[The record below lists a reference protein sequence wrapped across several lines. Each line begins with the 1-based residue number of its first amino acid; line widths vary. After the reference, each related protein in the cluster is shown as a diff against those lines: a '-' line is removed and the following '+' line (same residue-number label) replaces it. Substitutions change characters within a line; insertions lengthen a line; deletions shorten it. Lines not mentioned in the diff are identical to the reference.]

1 MAWEVSVTVKNLGDQ
16 AAPGTI
22 GPDGRVNVDG
32 YLVELVLSSDRS
44 VAVRPATFSAG
55 FMEDMLLKGG
65 RVSRT
70 YDVASGASLMV
81 WDPATA
87 QEDDLQIPNDTP
99 SGNYFICAVVDPS
112 GIVDEEDEENNV
124 DCAPIT
130 IDGVDPS
137 VPPNPTETLAPT
149 PEPTA
154 VPTATP
160 APPPDPTAAP
170 TATPTPTPEPTTAPT
185 ATPTPTPEPTAAP
198 TATPTPTPEP
208 TAVPTATPTPTP
220 EPTAAP
226 TATPTPAPEPTAE
239 PTSPT
244 SSEQIPQS
252 TPAPTSVRIPE
263 FANTIAQLRVYE
275 DAPDLE
281 VELSDVLRDADRS
294 VDWARLR
301 TNDNP
306 DLVTAWLSRGAITLR
321 FAEDRH
327 GAAQIVFDGVDRD
340 GFSLTVALFIAV
352 TPTND
357 PPRVGAPMGDMRVP
371 MGVGD
376 IEFDLLDVFS
386 DVDLQSNQD
395 RLSFRVDNDN
405 TSMLSFSLQDSD
417 LTLHPQPGK
426 HGEAN
431 IAVTA
436 TDQSGISASDI
447 LRLVMEADDRAT
459 EPENEIGE
467 PSLQQKNGDSSSEK
481 ASTNVPSAA
490 PTPSPDAASQEP
502 ESPESPEGGDSP
514 VDVVPATTPVPEPSE
529 ASDPNGNDAQVETP
543 TPPPAPGLGTSQG
556 IDSSKTDSPD
566 TGPIVAG
573 VDTQER
579 DASEDEVHAYVEAPQ
594 QTLKAPANASVSM
607 VPEVAGTTSPAP
619 LPPAPASAAPIPAPE
634 PSPASGSSSA
644 HATPSNV
651 ASASAGTLPQPA
663 SDTSSPSPATKVT
676 LTAPN
681 GDGPLSGRALVV
693 VIALMGVALAA
704 VMALLVHLRR
714 GRAS

>member
-1 MAWEVSVTVKNLGDQ
+1 MLRWKSVPLLLGLALALTSFSGGVPLGESSLPDLVVNITGPSTGKAGEPMAQEVSVIVKNLGNQ

-22 GPDGRVNVDG
+22 NSDGRVNVYG

-70 YDVASGASLMV
+70 YDVTPGASLMV

-87 QEDDLQIPNDTP
+87 QEDDLQIPNDAP

-137 VPPNPTETLAPT
+137 VPPTPTATPTPT

-160 APPPDPTAAP
+160 
-170 TATPTPTPEPTTAPT
+170 
-185 ATPTPTPEPTAAP
+185 TPTPEPTAVP

-226 TATPTPAPEPTAE
+226 T
-239 PTSPT
+239 SPT
-244 SSEQIPQS
+244 SSEQTPQS

-281 VELSDVLRDADRS
+281 VELSDVLRDADRR

-301 TNDNP
+301 TNDNL

-357 PPRVGAPMGDMRVP
+357 PPRGGCAHGGYACANGRRRHRIRPVGCV
-371 MGVGD
+371 
-376 IEFDLLDVFS
+376 
-386 DVDLQSNQD
+386 
-395 RLSFRVDNDN
+395 
-405 TSMLSFSLQDSD
+405 
-417 LTLHPQPGK
+417 
-426 HGEAN
+426 
-431 IAVTA
+431 
-436 TDQSGISASDI
+436 
-447 LRLVMEADDRAT
+447 
-459 EPENEIGE
+459 
-467 PSLQQKNGDSSSEK
+467 
-481 ASTNVPSAA
+481 
-490 PTPSPDAASQEP
+490 
-502 ESPESPEGGDSP
+502 
-514 VDVVPATTPVPEPSE
+514 
-529 ASDPNGNDAQVETP
+529 
-543 TPPPAPGLGTSQG
+543 
-556 IDSSKTDSPD
+556 
-566 TGPIVAG
+566 
-573 VDTQER
+573 
-579 DASEDEVHAYVEAPQ
+579 
-594 QTLKAPANASVSM
+594 
-607 VPEVAGTTSPAP
+607 
-619 LPPAPASAAPIPAPE
+619 
-634 PSPASGSSSA
+634 
-644 HATPSNV
+644 
-651 ASASAGTLPQPA
+651 
-663 SDTSSPSPATKVT
+663 
-676 LTAPN
+676 
-681 GDGPLSGRALVV
+681 
-693 VIALMGVALAA
+693 
-704 VMALLVHLRR
+704 LRR
-714 GRAS
+714 

>member
-1 MAWEVSVTVKNLGDQ
+1 
-16 AAPGTI
+16 
-22 GPDGRVNVDG
+22 
-32 YLVELVLSSDRS
+32 
-44 VAVRPATFSAG
+44 
-55 FMEDMLLKGG
+55 
-65 RVSRT
+65 
-70 YDVASGASLMV
+70 MV

-87 QEDDLQIPNDTP
+87 QEYDLQIPNDTH
-99 SGNYFICAVVDPS
+99 SRNYFICAVVDPS
-112 GIVDEEDEENNV
+112 GTVDEKDEINNV
-124 DCAPIT
+124 HCAAIT

-137 VPPNPTETLAPT
+137 VPPTPTET
-149 PEPTA
+149 
-154 VPTATP
+154 P
-160 APPPDPTAAP
+160 A
-170 TATPTPTPEPTTAPT
+170 
-185 ATPTPTPEPTAAP
+185 
-198 TATPTPTPEP
+198 PTPEP

-220 EPTAAP
+220 EPTAVP

-263 FANTIAQLRVYE
+263 FANNIAQLRVYE

-431 IAVTA
+431 ITVTA
-436 TDQSGISASDI
+436 TDQSGISASDT
-447 LRLVMEADDRAT
+447 LRLVVEADDLAT
-459 EPENEIGE
+459 EPEDEPENEIEE
-467 PSLQQKNGDSSSEK
+467 PSLQRKNGDSSSEK
-481 ASTNVPSAA
+481 ASTNIPSAA
-490 PTPSPDAASQEP
+490 LTPSPDAASQEP
-502 ESPESPEGGDSP
+502 ESPESPESGDSP
-514 VDVVPATTPVPEPSE
+514 VDVVPATTPVPEPSK
-529 ASDPNGNDAQVETP
+529 ASDPNGNDAQVEAP
-543 TPPPAPGLGTSQG
+543 TPPPASAPGTSHA
-556 IDSSKTDSPD
+556 IDFSKTDSPD

-573 VDTQER
+573 VDTPER
-579 DASEDEVHAYVEAPQ
+579 DASEDEAHADAEAPQ

-634 PSPASGSSSA
+634 PSPASGSASA
-644 HATPSNV
+644 QATPSNV
-651 ASASAGTLPQPA
+651 ASASAGTLPQLA

-681 GDGPLSGRALVV
+681 GDGPLAGRVLVV
-693 VIALMGVALAA
+693 VIVLMGVALAA
-704 VMALLVHLRR
+704 VMALLVHIRS
-714 GRAS
+714 GHAT

>member
-1 MAWEVSVTVKNLGDQ
+1 MASEVSVTVKNLGDQ

-22 GPDGRVNVDG
+22 GPDGRVNVAG

-70 YDVASGASLMV
+70 YDVTPGPSLMV
-81 WDPATA
+81 WDPTTA

-112 GIVDEEDEENNV
+112 GTLDEEDESNNV
-124 DCAPIT
+124 DCAAIT

-137 VPPNPTETLAPT
+137 VPPTPTETPTPTPEPTTASTATPTPT

-154 VPTATP
+154 APTATP
-160 APPPDPTAAP
+160 TPTPEPTTAP

-198 TATPTPTPEP
+198 TATPTPTS
-208 TAVPTATPTPTP
+208 
-220 EPTAAP
+220 
-226 TATPTPAPEPTAE
+226 EPTAE
-239 PTSPT
+239 PTSAT
-244 SSEQIPQS
+244 SSEQTPQS

-263 FANTIAQLRVYE
+263 FANTIAQLRVDE
-275 DAPDLE
+275 DALDLE
-281 VELSDVLRDADRS
+281 VELSDVLRDADRR

-306 DLVTAWLSRGAITLR
+306 DLVTAWLSRGAVTLR

-327 GAAQIVFDGVDRD
+327 GAAQIVFGGVDRD

-357 PPRVGAPMGDMRVP
+357 PPRVGAPMGGMRVP

-431 IAVTA
+431 ITVTA
-436 TDQSGISASDI
+436 TDQSGVSASDT
-447 LRLVMEADDRAT
+447 LRLVVEADDLAT
-459 EPENEIGE
+459 EPENEIEE

-502 ESPESPEGGDSP
+502 ESPESPESGDSP

-529 ASDPNGNDAQVETP
+529 ASDPNGNDAQVEAP
-543 TPPPAPGLGTSQG
+543 TPPPAPALGTSQG

-579 DASEDEVHAYVEAPQ
+579 DASEGEAHADAEAPQ

-634 PSPASGSSSA
+634 PSPASGSASA
-644 HATPSNV
+644 QATPSNV

-681 GDGPLSGRALVV
+681 GDGPLSGRVLVV
-693 VIALMGVALAA
+693 VIALMGVAVAS
-704 VMALLVHLRR
+704 VVALLVNIRR
-714 GRAS
+714 GHAT

>member
-1 MAWEVSVTVKNLGDQ
+1 M
-16 AAPGTI
+16 
-22 GPDGRVNVDG
+22 
-32 YLVELVLSSDRS
+32 
-44 VAVRPATFSAG
+44 
-55 FMEDMLLKGG
+55 
-65 RVSRT
+65 
-70 YDVASGASLMV
+70 
-81 WDPATA
+81 
-87 QEDDLQIPNDTP
+87 
-99 SGNYFICAVVDPS
+99 
-112 GIVDEEDEENNV
+112 
-124 DCAPIT
+124 
-130 IDGVDPS
+130 
-137 VPPNPTETLAPT
+137 
-149 PEPTA
+149 
-154 VPTATP
+154 
-160 APPPDPTAAP
+160 
-170 TATPTPTPEPTTAPT
+170 
-185 ATPTPTPEPTAAP
+185 
-198 TATPTPTPEP
+198 
-208 TAVPTATPTPTP
+208 
-220 EPTAAP
+220 
-226 TATPTPAPEPTAE
+226 
-239 PTSPT
+239 
-244 SSEQIPQS
+244 
-252 TPAPTSVRIPE
+252 
-263 FANTIAQLRVYE
+263 RVYE

-281 VELSDVLRDADRS
+281 VELSDVLRDADRR

-306 DLVTAWLSRGAITLR
+306 DLVTAWLSRGAVTLR

-327 GAAQIVFDGVDRD
+327 GAAQIVFGGVDRD

-357 PPRVGAPMGDMRVP
+357 PPRVGAPMGGMRVP

-431 IAVTA
+431 ITVTA
-436 TDQSGISASDI
+436 TDQSGVSASDT
-447 LRLVMEADDRAT
+447 LRLVVEADDLAT
-459 EPENEIGE
+459 EPENEPENEIEE

-502 ESPESPEGGDSP
+502 ESPESPESGDSP

-529 ASDPNGNDAQVETP
+529 ASEASDPNGNDAQVEAP
-543 TPPPAPGLGTSQG
+543 TPPPAPALGTSQG

-579 DASEDEVHAYVEAPQ
+579 DASEGEAHADAEAPQ

-634 PSPASGSSSA
+634 PSPASGSASA
-644 HATPSNV
+644 QATPSNV

-681 GDGPLSGRALVV
+681 GDGPLSGRVLVV
-693 VIALMGVALAA
+693 VIALIGVAVAS
-704 VMALLVHLRR
+704 VVALLVHIRR
-714 GRAS
+714 GHAT

>member
-1 MAWEVSVTVKNLGDQ
+1 M
-16 AAPGTI
+16 
-22 GPDGRVNVDG
+22 
-32 YLVELVLSSDRS
+32 
-44 VAVRPATFSAG
+44 
-55 FMEDMLLKGG
+55 
-65 RVSRT
+65 
-70 YDVASGASLMV
+70 
-81 WDPATA
+81 
-87 QEDDLQIPNDTP
+87 
-99 SGNYFICAVVDPS
+99 
-112 GIVDEEDEENNV
+112 
-124 DCAPIT
+124 
-130 IDGVDPS
+130 
-137 VPPNPTETLAPT
+137 
-149 PEPTA
+149 
-154 VPTATP
+154 
-160 APPPDPTAAP
+160 
-170 TATPTPTPEPTTAPT
+170 
-185 ATPTPTPEPTAAP
+185 
-198 TATPTPTPEP
+198 
-208 TAVPTATPTPTP
+208 
-220 EPTAAP
+220 
-226 TATPTPAPEPTAE
+226 
-239 PTSPT
+239 
-244 SSEQIPQS
+244 
-252 TPAPTSVRIPE
+252 
-263 FANTIAQLRVYE
+263 RVYE

-306 DLVTAWLSRGAITLR
+306 DLVTAWLSRGAVTLR

-357 PPRVGAPMGDMRVP
+357 PPRVGASMGDMRVP

-417 LTLHPQPGK
+417 LTLHHQPGK

-431 IAVTA
+431 ITVTA
-436 TDQSGISASDI
+436 TDQSGISAGDT
-447 LRLVMEADDRAT
+447 LRLVVEADDLAT
-459 EPENEIGE
+459 EPENEIEE

-502 ESPESPEGGDSP
+502 ESPESPESGDSP

-529 ASDPNGNDAQVETP
+529 ASDPSGNDAQVEAP
-543 TPPPAPGLGTSQG
+543 TPPPAPALGTGQG

-573 VDTQER
+573 VDTPER
-579 DASEDEVHAYVEAPQ
+579 DVSEGEAHADAEAPQ

-634 PSPASGSSSA
+634 PSPASGSASA
-644 HATPSNV
+644 QATPSSV
-651 ASASAGTLPQPA
+651 ARASAGTLPQLA
-663 SDTSSPSPATKVT
+663 SGTSSPSPATKVT

-681 GDGPLSGRALVV
+681 GDGPLSGRVLVV
-693 VIALMGVALAA
+693 VIALIGVALAA
-704 VMALLVHLRR
+704 VMALLVHIRR
-714 GRAS
+714 GHAT